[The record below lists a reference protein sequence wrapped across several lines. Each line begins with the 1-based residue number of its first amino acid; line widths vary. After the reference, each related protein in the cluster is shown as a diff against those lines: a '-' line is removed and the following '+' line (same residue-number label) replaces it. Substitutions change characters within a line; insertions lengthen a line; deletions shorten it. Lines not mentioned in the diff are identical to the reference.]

1 MYICVTNVQMSN
13 TLLIEKEKLCRPDQ
27 WCIKKKTYWNT
38 DSSQEVEK
46 DLSVLQHQA
55 PPVVS
60 TFFFHSVDLVKNS
73 FSSRIVYQST
83 TGYLSVITVL
93 SEKGKPCLF
102 LLINVPLQRSEDR
115 NDTSLPGEI
124 IK

>member
-1 MYICVTNVQMSN
+1 M
-13 TLLIEKEKLCRPDQ
+13 
-27 WCIKKKTYWNT
+27 
-38 DSSQEVEK
+38 
-46 DLSVLQHQA
+46 LQHQA

-60 TFFFHSVDLVKNS
+60 TFLFQSVNLVNNS
-73 FSSRIVYQST
+73 FSSWIVYQSI
-83 TGYLSVITVL
+83 TGYLSAITVL
-93 SEKGKPCLF
+93 SEKGKPCHF